1 MLIDFIFP
9 TEFEPWACI
18 TMKTGDKTKIVS
30 LKAISL
36 RTRRLEI
43 PENTEKVCFT
53 QENVWSEKGRHVWE
67 TVNSM
72 NGWLFNVFM
81 FQRLPVSFEMAIVPD
96 DEEKEVHVMSEEF
109 LCTNGQSQE
118 RWKVAVIVQ
127 LAISCCWVGML
138 MFVLAM
144 VLTKLWLVATAA
156 GIAACGMLVFTR
168 IRKMKRALKLIN
180 ENSRRMM

>member
-1 MLIDFIFP
+1 MISETWMYLEIVILSKVNHKEKGKDFMIGILIVGALCAVLAFP
-9 TEFEPWACI
+9 TGEKDTINVAEEI
-18 TMKTGDKTKIVS
+18 T
-30 LKAISL
+30 
-36 RTRRLEI
+36 
-43 PENTEKVCFT
+43 
-53 QENVWSEKGRHVWE
+53 
-67 TVNSM
+67 
-72 NGWLFNVFM
+72 
-81 FQRLPVSFEMAIVPD
+81 
-96 DEEKEVHVMSEEF
+96 KEEEF